1 MTRIV
6 SFQEFS
12 VFGDAAR
19 LWVYP
24 FRDPLSGPSRSL
36 LGQTLNDFLPTWA
49 SHGARV
55 ESHFLIHEDRFVLL
69 VGNSQAGISGCSID
83 SSVENF
89 KMLRDRH
96 GLDGLDRSLVF
107 FRDTAGRIRAE
118 HFLGFQKLVSSG
130 RIVPDTPVFD
140 TTITTL
146 GELREG
152 GLEKPFQDSW
162 HAERFT
168 GF

>member
-1 MTRIV
+1 MTRVV

-12 VFGDAAR
+12 IFGDAAR

-24 FRDPLSGPSRSL
+24 FRDPLTGPPRSL
-36 LGQTLNDFLPTWA
+36 LGQTLNGFLPTWA

-55 ESHFLIHEDRFVLL
+55 EGRFLIHEDRFVLL
-69 VGNSQAGISGCSID
+69 VGNSPAGISGCSID

-107 FRDTAGRIRAE
+107 FRDTAGRIQAE
-118 HFLGFQKLVSSG
+118 HFFDFQKLVSSG

-162 HAERFT
+162 HGARFP
-168 GF
+168 G